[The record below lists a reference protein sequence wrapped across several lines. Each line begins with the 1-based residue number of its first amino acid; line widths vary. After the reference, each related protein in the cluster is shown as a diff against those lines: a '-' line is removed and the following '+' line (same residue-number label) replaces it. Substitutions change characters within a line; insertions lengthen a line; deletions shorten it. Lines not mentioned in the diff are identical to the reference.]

1 MITINQDELV
11 QREKK
16 KSAVLYHTIR
26 RNIFFLFCINTQQQN
41 QVEIVDKKAVG
52 VCYQTNGKEHMVK
65 VEKEI
70 IVSAGTVASPQVC
83 MRL

>member
-1 MITINQDELV
+1 MHYFSRMALLLQLIRQSFITQYL
-11 QREKK
+11 
-16 KSAVLYHTIR
+16 
-26 RNIFFLFCINTQQQN
+26 RNVFFLFCINTQQQI

-65 VEKEI
+65 VEKEV

-83 MRL
+83 KRL